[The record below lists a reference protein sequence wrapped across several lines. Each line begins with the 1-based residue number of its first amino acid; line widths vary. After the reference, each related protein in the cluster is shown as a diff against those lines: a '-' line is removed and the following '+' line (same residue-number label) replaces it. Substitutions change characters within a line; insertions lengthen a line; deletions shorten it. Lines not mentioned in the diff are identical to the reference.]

1 MIRLFVL
8 CNNAVEGSH
17 WHCAST
23 AKTLAQAIQKLDPIW
38 KERARMMVYDR
49 GVATPTKHLINL
61 GTKP

>member
-1 MIRLFVL
+1 M
-8 CNNAVEGSH
+8 EGDH

-23 AKTLAQAIQKLDPIW
+23 AQTLSQAIQKLAPVW

-61 GTKP
+61 GAKQNDYA